1 MGGLPVL
8 ENSTSQQGSTQPSN
22 GRKKGSKNKVVKIV
36 LVVLAALLLLAGIG
50 ATIVYFYLDSQISE
64 GAAGQLTSAVQSTTP
79 GLKSKV
85 VHYLVCGIDFDKDDD
100 GRDYSNGLGM
110 TDVIMYV
117 TLDVEKGTMNILQ
130 IPRDTYVGEELPT
143 GGTYRL
149 NAIYSHGADEVN
161 RISNLATV
169 LSDDFALPVDHYV
182 TINMDMFREMFKILG
197 GLEMYVPWD
206 VADNKGNVIPQGTYF
221 LDADHVEWILRQ
233 RKEYAQGD
241 LKRLELQQYFYKAMF
256 RTFKSFPMSD
266 VIKVMPTFI
275 TYVNTDMSVSDLISL
290 ASTFM
295 QIDSN
300 KIGFARCPGGSITRY
315 SDITK
320 KNEACYGINVENL
333 ATLLNNYYRPYADPV
348 PASAL
353 GLPVLDEDEFT
364 LGQLNDDLKMMGTL
378 ENDSSLANAESS
390 SQPAA

>member
-1 MGGLPVL
+1 M

-36 LVVLAALLLLAGIG
+36 LVVLAALLLLMGIG
-50 ATIVYFYLDSQISE
+50 AAIVYFYLDSQINE
-64 GAAGQLTSAVQSTTP
+64 GDAGQLTSAVQSTTP
-79 GLKSKV
+79 ALKGKV

-110 TDVIMYV
+110 TDVVMYV

-130 IPRDTYVGEELPT
+130 IPRDTYVGEKLLT
-143 GGTYRL
+143 GGTCKI

-169 LSDDFALPVDHYV
+169 LSDNFALPVDHYV
-182 TINMDMFREMFKILG
+182 TINMDMFKAMFKILG

-206 VADNKGNVIPQGTYF
+206 VADNKGNIIPQGTYF
-221 LDADHVEWILRQ
+221 LDADHIEWILRQ

-256 RTFKSFPMSD
+256 STFKSFPMSD
-266 VIKVMPTFI
+266 IIKVMPTFI

-295 QIDSN
+295 QMDSS
-300 KIGFARCPGGSITRY
+300 KIGFARCPGGSINRVNTVTGEKE
-315 SDITK
+315 S
-320 KNEACYGINVENL
+320 CYGINVENL

-378 ENDSSLANAESS
+378 KNDSASANAENS

>member
-1 MGGLPVL
+1 M

-64 GAAGQLTSAVQSTTP
+64 GDAGQLTSAVQSTTP
-79 GLKSKV
+79 ELKSKV
-85 VHYLVCGIDFDKDDD
+85 VHYLVCGIDFDKDDN

-117 TLDVEKGTMNILQ
+117 TLDVEKGTLNILQ
-130 IPRDTYVGEELPT
+130 IPRDTYVGKELPT

-206 VADNKGNVIPQGTYF
+206 VADEKGNVIPQGTYF
-221 LDADHVEWILRQ
+221 LDANHIEWILRQ

-295 QIDSN
+295 QIDSS

-315 SDITK
+315 SDIT
-320 KNEACYGINVENL
+320 NENESCYGINVENL

-378 ENDSSLANAESS
+378 ENDSALANAESN

>member
-1 MGGLPVL
+1 M

-22 GRKKGSKNKVVKIV
+22 GRKKGSKNRVVKIV
-36 LVVLAALLLLAGIG
+36 LVVLAALLLLMGIG
-50 ATIVYFYLDSQISE
+50 VAIVYFYLDAQISE
-64 GAAGQLTSAVQSTTP
+64 GDAGQLTSAVQSTTP
-79 GLKSKV
+79 ELKSKV

-182 TINMDMFREMFKILG
+182 TINMDMFRAMFKILG

-206 VADNKGNVIPQGTYF
+206 VADEKGNVIPQGTYF
-221 LDADHVEWILRQ
+221 LDADHIEWILRQ

-295 QIDSN
+295 QMDSS

-315 SDITK
+315 NGVTGEKES
-320 KNEACYGINVENL
+320 CYGINVENL

-378 ENDSSLANAESS
+378 ENDSTLPDAEST

>member
-1 MGGLPVL
+1 M

>member
-1 MGGLPVL
+1 M

-22 GRKKGSKNKVVKIV
+22 GRKKGSKNRVVKIV

-50 ATIVYFYLDSQISE
+50 ATVVYFYLDSQISE
-64 GAAGQLTSAVQSTTP
+64 GDAGQLTSAVQSTTP
-79 GLKSKV
+79 ELKSKV

-130 IPRDTYVGEELPT
+130 IPRDTYVGKELPT

-221 LDADHVEWILRQ
+221 LDANHIEWILRQ
-233 RKEYAQGD
+233 RDEYAQGD

-295 QIDSN
+295 QMDSS

-315 SDITK
+315 SDITNR
-320 KNEACYGINVENL
+320 NESCYGINVENL

-378 ENDSSLANAESS
+378 KNDSASANAENS

>member
-1 MGGLPVL
+1 L

>member
-1 MGGLPVL
+1 M

-22 GRKKGSKNKVVKIV
+22 GRKKGSKNRVVKIV

-50 ATIVYFYLDSQISE
+50 ATVVYFYLDSQISE
-64 GAAGQLTSAVQSTTP
+64 GDAGQLTSAVQSTTP
-79 GLKSKV
+79 ELKSKV

-206 VADNKGNVIPQGTYF
+206 VADEKGNVIPQGTYF
-221 LDADHVEWILRQ
+221 LDANHIEWILRQ

-256 RTFKSFPMSD
+256 STFKSFPMSD

-295 QIDSN
+295 RMDSS

-315 SDITK
+315 SDITN
-320 KNEACYGINVENL
+320 KNESCYGINVENL

-378 ENDSSLANAESS
+378 KNDSVSANAENS

>member
-1 MGGLPVL
+1 M

-22 GRKKGSKNKVVKIV
+22 GRKKGSKNRVVKIV
-36 LVVLAALLLLAGIG
+36 LVVLAALLLLVGIG
-50 ATIVYFYLDSQISE
+50 VAIVYFYLDAQISE
-64 GAAGQLTSAVQSTTP
+64 GDAGQLTSAVQSTTP
-79 GLKSKV
+79 ELKSKV

-182 TINMDMFREMFKILG
+182 TINMDMFRAMFKILG

-206 VADNKGNVIPQGTYF
+206 VADEKGNVIPQGTYF
-221 LDADHVEWILRQ
+221 LDADHIEWILRQ

-295 QIDSN
+295 QMDSS

-315 SDITK
+315 SDIT
-320 KNEACYGINVENL
+320 NRDESCYGINVKNL

-348 PASAL
+348 PTSAL

-378 ENDSSLANAESS
+378 ENDSTLPDAEST

>member
-1 MGGLPVL
+1 M

-22 GRKKGSKNKVVKIV
+22 GRKKGSKNRVVKIV

-50 ATIVYFYLDSQISE
+50 ATVVYFYLDSQINE
-64 GAAGQLTSAVQSTTP
+64 GDAGQLTSAVQSTTP
-79 GLKSKV
+79 ELKSKV

-130 IPRDTYVGEELPT
+130 IPRDTYVGKELPT

-221 LDADHVEWILRQ
+221 LDANHIEWILRQ
-233 RKEYAQGD
+233 RDEYAQGD
-241 LKRLELQQYFYKAMF
+241 LKRLELQQYFYKALF

-295 QIDSN
+295 QMDSS

-315 SDITK
+315 SDITN
-320 KNEACYGINVENL
+320 KNESCYGTNVENL

-378 ENDSSLANAESS
+378 ENDSASANAENS

>member
-50 ATIVYFYLDSQISE
+50 ATVVYFYLDSQISE
-64 GAAGQLTSAVQSTTP
+64 GDAGQLTSAVQSTTP
-79 GLKSKV
+79 ELKSKV

-130 IPRDTYVGEELPT
+130 IPRDTYVGKELPT

-206 VADNKGNVIPQGTYF
+206 VADEKGNVIPQGTYF
-221 LDADHVEWILRQ
+221 LDANHIEWILRQ

-295 QIDSN
+295 QMDSS

-315 SDITK
+315 SDITNR
-320 KNEACYGINVENL
+320 NESCYGINVENL

-378 ENDSSLANAESS
+378 KNDSASANAESS
-390 SQPAA
+390 PQPAA